1 MKITFTPIDTA
12 CFLLDI
18 NGYRIMT
25 DPTLDHAGQLYY
37 HGSGGFS
44 RKTSEPAL
52 NIDLENIDLILLS
65 HHQHKDNFDHKG
77 QELARKAPLILSTR
91 AAARALEHTTGLVP
105 WETYHIHTPK
115 VPGLKITATPARH
128 HPRWVP
134 EFLAGK
140 VIGFIVEFDGQQ
152 NGVLYI
158 SGDTVYFKGIEET
171 GRRYKIGTAII
182 HLGSVQFRY
191 LTGFG
196 QYTMNGKDLLK
207 VAKVLDP
214 QKIIPVH
221 YKGWTHFKETEDK
234 LKAAIAN
241 DPIVKRKTV
250 FVPPGTTV
258 DI

>member
-1 MKITFTPIDTA
+1 
-12 CFLLDI
+12 
-18 NGYRIMT
+18 MT
-25 DPTLDHAGQLYY
+25 DPTLDNAGKLYY

-52 NIDLENIDLILLS
+52 NIADLQNIDLILLS
-65 HHQHKDNFDHKG
+65 HHQHKDNFDNKG

-105 WETYHIHTPK
+105 WETYRINTPK
-115 VPGLKITATPARH
+115 VPGLKITATPAKH
-128 HPRWVP
+128 HPWWVP

-140 VIGFIVEFDGQQ
+140 VIGFIVEYDGQQ
-152 NGVLYI
+152 NGALYI

-171 GRRYKIGTAII
+171 GRRYKIGTAIL

-207 VAKVLDP
+207 AAKALDP
-214 QKIIPVH
+214 QKIVPVH
-221 YKGWTHFKETEDK
+221 YKGWSHFKETEDM
-234 LKAAIAN
+234 LKAAIAT
-241 DPIVKRKTV
+241 DPIVKRKTI
-250 FVPPGTTV
+250 FVPPGTSV